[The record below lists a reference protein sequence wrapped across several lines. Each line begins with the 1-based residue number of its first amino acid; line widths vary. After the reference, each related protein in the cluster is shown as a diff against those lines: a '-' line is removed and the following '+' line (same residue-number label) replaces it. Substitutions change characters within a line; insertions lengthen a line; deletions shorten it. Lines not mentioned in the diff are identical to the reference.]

1 VRSALDALL
10 ELAESLNGLDLEDV
24 EPAFISLE
32 WP

>member
-10 ELAESLNGLDLEDV
+10 ELAESLNQLDLEDV
-24 EPAFISLE
+24 EPAFTSLE